1 LHRSGGALPRKV
13 LFVLPPMASHVNIA
27 LGVAQR
33 MRDVFEHRIV
43 FVSAFDRTRSLIEE
57 HGFQFR

>member
-1 LHRSGGALPRKV
+1 
-13 LFVLPPMASHVNIA
+13 MASHVNIA